1 MDSTS
6 TMGITY
12 GTEHFFLLSLELT
25 KDFTAPIPMPIQRIN
40 NRRLDIIFNVTVLA
54 SETASSKQCFK
65 STAMFYGGLEF
76 WSQIFIVPNCPTLVQ
91 TLAYDYLEI
100 TLLKAAWLRVTLPL
114 C

>member
-1 MDSTS
+1 
-6 TMGITY
+6 MGITY